1 MFSQEDPCLAV
12 LDQSFGIHVVSKA
25 TEISLKIKSVHR
37 PEPYL
42 VRIINSD
49 SKKQQSIELVKRMYS
64 KKGYNVEH
72 FDFLIKQDSQGS
84 EFTILIETEYSE
96 PLGTLTVGIDN
107 KNGLYADFLYKNE
120 LDQLRDSG
128 SVLCEFRKLAILPDV
143 KNRRLISSL
152 FHVALLY
159 TRHFFSVTDCIS
171 EVTPLHSKF
180 YKRFLEASQLGD
192 EKLCP
197 RVNTNGVLMH
207 LSMLH
212 AEKRALESGGQ
223 MSFSHKDKSLYPFFF
238 SPTDAKK
245 MLQRLREIHE

>member
-1 MFSQEDPCLAV
+1 MLTQEDPCLAV
-12 LDQSFGIHVVSKA
+12 LDQSFGIHVVQKI
-25 TEISLKIKSVHR
+25 TERALTLKSVRR

-42 VRIINSD
+42 VRIINSE
-49 SKKQQSIELVKRMYS
+49 SKKQQSIDLVKKMYS
-64 KKGYNVEH
+64 KKGYKVDH
-72 FDFLIKQDSQGS
+72 FDFSIKKEAQGQ
-84 EFTILIETEYSE
+84 EFTILIETESSD

-107 KNGLYADFLYKNE
+107 KNGLYADFLYKKE
-120 LDQLRDSG
+120 LDQLRESG
-128 SVLCEFRKLAILPDV
+128 SVLCEFRKLAIMPDV

-159 TRHFFSVTDCIS
+159 TRHFFAVTDCIS

-207 LSMLH
+207 LSMIH

-223 MSFSHKDKSLYPFFF
+223 MSLSHKDKSLYPFFF